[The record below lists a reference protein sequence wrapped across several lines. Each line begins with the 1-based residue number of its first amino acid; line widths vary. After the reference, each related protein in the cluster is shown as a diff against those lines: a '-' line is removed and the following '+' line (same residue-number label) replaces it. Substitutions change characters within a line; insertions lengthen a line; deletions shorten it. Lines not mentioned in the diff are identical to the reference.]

1 MATLIGVVSQV
12 VGEVFAVASDGSR
25 RPISEGDRV
34 YAGEQLV
41 TGASGAVAVTMTNGQ
56 QLTLGRDSSLMLD
69 AQMLAYRGES
79 QAPVAETPP
88 AAPSDADL
96 TDVERLQAAIEAG
109 IDPTQ
114 EGEATA
120 AGPGAGAG
128 GAGGA
133 GGGHS
138 FVLLSEVGGALDP
151 VIGFP
156 TQGLPGGPEFPDAEP
171 IITPDPAPPTILGF
185 PSAGESSNIVDED
198 GLPGGIAG
206 GPNDA
211 AGEDTIVSGS
221 LGYSFGPNGIGSFT
235 WSTGGLSALGITSQG
250 VSLVYS
256 VSADGLT
263 LSAFA
268 GDVLVFS
275 LQLTDLSSGT
285 YQFSIFAPLDHPAP
299 PPGGSDENDLFLLF
313 NYVITDGIGNSATGS
328 LTLGVNDDT
337 PEQAGV
343 SDERPVVAGLVHEDA
358 LGNGNFEGAP
368 QSTTLAGATGA
379 LDALVNFGA
388 DGRGS
393 FSLDGS
399 AAALDT
405 LVSQGLTSGGVPLTY
420 AVSAD
425 GTTLTASAGG
435 NPVFTLVVNPD
446 GSFLFTLQGPL
457 DHPRQDGDDSET
469 LGDTGLRLDFS
480 GLLIAIDG
488 DGDAVVGGFA
498 AGSFVIDVED
508 DVPVQAGQDG
518 EGPRVVGLVHE
529 DALTPGNAEG
539 GQVLSVS
546 GAAGTLDALVNF
558 GGDGRGG
565 FKLSTETGALT
576 ALEGLGL
583 KSGGEALS
591 YTVSGDGTTLTATAG
606 GKTIFTLTVG
616 TDGSYE
622 FLLQGP
628 LDHPLQNGD
637 DSETLGSK
645 LVLDFSGVLIA
656 TDGDGDPIAGGFKA
670 GTFVI
675 DVEDDVP
682 VLKPVDP
689 QRPVIG
695 GTVHEDL
702 LSLPHGGNPDSGG
715 QTLVISTLGG
725 AGSLSALVSFGAD
738 GPGAFGLVESSVAK
752 GLLDAQGLTS
762 GGEGLAYQMVATL
775 VDGKLV
781 STLTAVSAASLGSY
795 PVFTLKVYADG
806 SFHFE
811 LQGPIDHP
819 LRDGDDDELWSNG
832 EVLGIDFTQLITAT
846 DGDGDPLQMPADAAG
861 LFVIN
866 VQDDVP
872 QLVDGANGY
881 SLTLTYKGG
890 DASYFNSY
898 GYYIKGPDGI
908 PLSGQIVWGNTTSL
922 GDGDSITLHGLD
934 PSQVGF
940 FIIPNGG
947 FNAVANGTAVTFQ
960 LVDGQWKAFA
970 GATPLEGAGGA
981 HVLFDNPALNP
992 NSKSHVQ
999 DNAAPGNQNWED
1011 VNNGNSDND
1020 YNDVN
1025 IQASWSGKIG
1035 GTVHEDKLQ
1044 TPNPG
1049 NQESGQTLVVST
1061 ATGAASLASLVA
1073 FGADGPGSFKLV
1085 DSEAASAVLGPQGLK
1100 SGGAALD
1107 YAVSE
1112 QMVDGQPASVLV
1124 ATAAGGYPV
1133 FELTVFAN
1141 GDFRFEL
1148 KGPIDHPLADG
1159 NDSELWSSNGYF
1171 GIDFTRLLNITDGD
1185 GDPLVL
1191 PKGLGGLFV
1200 INIEDDVP
1208 TLVVDA
1214 LPEAARLL
1222 RVALDE
1228 TVGAQDRYAA
1238 NDADDGYVNDDAP
1251 GALAQVQTNVVGGL
1265 AALFAFSGSYGADG
1279 AGTTLG
1285 NMSFVGVPES
1295 GLPTNLQA
1303 TDGGA
1308 IKLFAAGSDTLHG
1321 IDTQGHTVFTIKI
1334 VDAGGGELQLQT
1346 TLFEAIR
1353 QGNNDARFDES
1364 IDLLITAGGPLQ
1376 LLYEVTR
1383 TDFDGDSVTDSA
1395 RVSLADGNS
1404 SVFSFDDD
1412 GPQQS
1417 VAVCLNADLAGLKV
1431 SLDETVGAAD
1441 RYAAGESEVG
1451 QAYSQT
1457 DSNVPPAYLARAV
1470 TSIEGGLT
1478 ALFKAVGNYGSDGQ
1492 GSLSSQLSFVGF
1504 PTQGGLATTL
1514 FSTAGG
1520 AITLYLEG
1528 GAGVGRDANGGD
1540 PVLRIELVQVSGE
1553 AQLQTTLYE
1562 AIRHGNNSTF
1572 DESVD
1577 LLLTGQNSLGLRY
1590 EVVRVDGDGDQV
1602 RASAD
1607 ISLANA
1613 NSSMF
1618 SFDDDGPVLLSEPE
1632 CLQATEV
1639 SGLIVSGQL
1648 QVDFGSDGFGA
1659 FDLSGSQP
1667 PEGSGLIYTVQPG
1680 GDGSSTLTATT
1691 SSGQVFFVLTVK
1703 ADGSYTFE
1711 LVNARPVTTVG
1722 YDFRQISAGG
1732 PTPSFTLTGTDGF
1745 KLTISGSDGNAN
1757 NDPDNVNPSNQG
1769 LGVNNNLIKGSDVV
1783 TLKFSETVY
1792 NATLL
1797 LDKFR
1802 AQNLNNADKLAW
1814 RAYDA
1819 DGNLLAK
1826 GTYSPPVGTG
1836 EDDVTNFNLL
1846 GQAQFDAGF
1855 SPADLTN
1862 GFSELRFAAVN
1873 GDYRILTLEVERQL
1887 LPPDLQLQFKLGMT
1901 DGDGDPLH
1909 TVLDV
1914 CFANNQPIGGYVFD
1928 LVDEDGLP
1936 GGIIGGVQDDDGAAT
1951 ILTGTLGYDYGGD
1964 GFGSFAWQPSG
1975 LPSVTSGGQT
1985 VEYVVSGNGQ
1995 VLTAQTVGTNQ
2006 PVFTVTLTNP
2016 ATGAFQF
2023 QLHAPLDHPAPL
2035 SGSVENN
2042 LDFQFGY
2049 QMVDGNGSTAQGTLH
2064 ISVDDDSPA
2073 QPNDIAKSASE
2084 PQGIQT
2090 NLMVVLDLSGSMDNA
2105 PPGVSGFSTKLALA
2119 KDSVQRLIDSY
2130 DDLGNVMVRI
2140 VTFSSTAS
2148 AVGNVW
2154 MTATA
2159 AKAWLTALAN
2169 DAGNGAT
2176 NYDDALIKAM
2186 NAFDSSGK
2194 LTGAGVQNVSYFL
2207 SDGQPTLSNANPG
2220 SNNSGSQY
2228 NPNLGDGID
2237 ATEEAAWIAF
2247 LDARGIKSY
2256 ALGMGLGSD
2265 LDKTLLNPI
2274 AYDGQT
2280 GTNTDAILVSNLNQL
2295 NDTLQGTVTG
2305 TVISGNLISEGSNGF
2320 GADGPGV
2327 LPIAAITHNGVTY
2340 TSASAAYDAATHTL
2354 TFTTAG
2360 GGSFSVNLLTGA
2372 YTYGFNGDVAQDRT
2386 DTIRYTLIDR
2396 DGDAVTAELKLT
2408 ITDSSEVYAYDN
2420 YNQAIVGQTWVTPAP
2435 VTKVLADFSSTTNKA
2450 SSGSNYNPWIFDTT
2464 DNANVSG
2471 DETTVITQ
2479 AAVMDVANAKWGV
2492 TAVSSTNGV
2501 SVQSG
2506 ALQLIDSNGSA
2517 GASTKAATPTFEV
2530 ASGASA
2536 KVSFDLGSI
2545 SNFSSSGSGDQF
2557 SWILYRKVGSGW
2569 VAEDSGSHASSTSTT
2584 ITSKDVGEGTYRLYF
2599 EVNDRTNNSLSYRV
2613 RVDNITLITVAAAIL
2628 VDTATAVSGNV
2639 LTDGNNY
2646 LYSDHPWGAVDSKGS
2661 EGAALSVLDNGS
2673 VVAVS
2678 TSKTLAGLWG
2688 TLLLHSD
2695 GAYTYTPD
2703 PSYANL
2709 GKEDVFTYRLTQPD
2723 GDTSTARLV
2732 VGIGSTAAVAPNLV
2746 MGNEGLDDSLLG
2758 SEGSDVLLGLG
2769 GNDTLHGLGG
2779 NDRLEGGAGNDTL
2792 IGGPGND
2799 VLIGGAGNDTFVWT
2813 AADRGGNYH
2822 DIVKD
2827 FGNGDDKL
2835 DLSQLLVGVSD
2846 ASNPNVLDD
2855 YLSFSFTASDTVIS
2869 ISSSGDVANAA
2880 SIDQTITLQN
2890 TLLGGGMG
2898 SAADIIQGMLD
2909 NHQLVA

>member
-1 MATLIGVVSQV
+1 
-12 VGEVFAVASDGSR
+12 
-25 RPISEGDRV
+25 
-34 YAGEQLV
+34 
-41 TGASGAVAVTMTNGQ
+41 
-56 QLTLGRDSSLMLD
+56 
-69 AQMLAYRGES
+69 
-79 QAPVAETPP
+79 
-88 AAPSDADL
+88 
-96 TDVERLQAAIEAG
+96 
-109 IDPTQ
+109 
-114 EGEATA
+114 
-120 AGPGAGAG
+120 
-128 GAGGA
+128 
-133 GGGHS
+133 
-138 FVLLSEVGGALDP
+138 
-151 VIGFP
+151 
-156 TQGLPGGPEFPDAEP
+156 
-171 IITPDPAPPTILGF
+171 
-185 PSAGESSNIVDED
+185 
-198 GLPGGIAG
+198 
-206 GPNDA
+206 
-211 AGEDTIVSGS
+211 
-221 LGYSFGPNGIGSFT
+221 
-235 WSTGGLSALGITSQG
+235 
-250 VSLVYS
+250 
-256 VSADGLT
+256 
-263 LSAFA
+263 
-268 GDVLVFS
+268 
-275 LQLTDLSSGT
+275 
-285 YQFSIFAPLDHPAP
+285 
-299 PPGGSDENDLFLLF
+299 
-313 NYVITDGIGNSATGS
+313 
-328 LTLGVNDDT
+328 
-337 PEQAGV
+337 
-343 SDERPVVAGLVHEDA
+343 
-358 LGNGNFEGAP
+358 
-368 QSTTLAGATGA
+368 
-379 LDALVNFGA
+379 
-388 DGRGS
+388 
-393 FSLDGS
+393 
-399 AAALDT
+399 
-405 LVSQGLTSGGVPLTY
+405 
-420 AVSAD
+420 
-425 GTTLTASAGG
+425 
-435 NPVFTLVVNPD
+435 
-446 GSFLFTLQGPL
+446 
-457 DHPRQDGDDSET
+457 
-469 LGDTGLRLDFS
+469 
-480 GLLIAIDG
+480 
-488 DGDAVVGGFA
+488 
-498 AGSFVIDVED
+498 
-508 DVPVQAGQDG
+508 
-518 EGPRVVGLVHE
+518 
-529 DALTPGNAEG
+529 
-539 GQVLSVS
+539 QVLSVS
-546 GAAGTLDALVNF
+546 GGAGTLDALVNF
-558 GGDGRGG
+558 GADGRGG

-591 YTVSGDGTTLTATAG
+591 YSVSVDGTTLTATAG

-637 DSETLGSK
+637 DSETLGGSS
-645 LVLDFSGVLIA
+645 LVLDFSGFLIA

-738 GPGAFGLVESSVAK
+738 GPGVFGLVESSVAK

-1073 FGADGPGSFKLV
+1073 FGADGAGSFKLV

-1208 TLVVDA
+1208 TLGVDA

-1251 GALAQVQTNVVGGL
+1251 GALAQAQTNVVGGL

-1295 GLPTNLQA
+1295 GLLTNLQA
-1303 TDGGA
+1303 TEGGA
-1308 IKLFAAGSDTLHG
+1308 VKLFAAGSDTLHG

-1353 QGNNDARFDES
+1353 HGDNDARFDES

-1395 RVSLADGNS
+1395 RVTLADGNS

-1431 SLDETVGAAD
+1431 SLDETVGATD

-1528 GAGVGRDANGGD
+1528 GAVVGRDANGGD

-1951 ILTGTLGYDYGGD
+1951 IVTGTLGYDYGGD

-1975 LPSVTSGGQT
+1975 LPSVTSGGQA

-2148 AVGNVW
+2148 AVGNAW

-2435 VTKVLADFSSTTNKA
+2435 VTKVLADFSSTTNTA
-2450 SSGSNYNPWIFDTT
+2450 SSGPNYNPWIFDTT

-2661 EGAALSVLDNGS
+2661 EGAALSVLDSGS
-2673 VVAVS
+2673 FVAVS

-2846 ASNPNVLDD
+2846 ASNPDVLDD

-2869 ISSSGDVANAA
+2869 ISSSGDVANAT

>member
-1 MATLIGVVSQV
+1 M
-12 VGEVFAVASDGSR
+12 
-25 RPISEGDRV
+25 
-34 YAGEQLV
+34 
-41 TGASGAVAVTMTNGQ
+41 
-56 QLTLGRDSSLMLD
+56 
-69 AQMLAYRGES
+69 
-79 QAPVAETPP
+79 
-88 AAPSDADL
+88 
-96 TDVERLQAAIEAG
+96 
-109 IDPTQ
+109 
-114 EGEATA
+114 
-120 AGPGAGAG
+120 
-128 GAGGA
+128 
-133 GGGHS
+133 
-138 FVLLSEVGGALDP
+138 
-151 VIGFP
+151 
-156 TQGLPGGPEFPDAEP
+156 
-171 IITPDPAPPTILGF
+171 
-185 PSAGESSNIVDED
+185 
-198 GLPGGIAG
+198 
-206 GPNDA
+206 
-211 AGEDTIVSGS
+211 
-221 LGYSFGPNGIGSFT
+221 
-235 WSTGGLSALGITSQG
+235 
-250 VSLVYS
+250 
-256 VSADGLT
+256 
-263 LSAFA
+263 
-268 GDVLVFS
+268 
-275 LQLTDLSSGT
+275 
-285 YQFSIFAPLDHPAP
+285 
-299 PPGGSDENDLFLLF
+299 
-313 NYVITDGIGNSATGS
+313 
-328 LTLGVNDDT
+328 
-337 PEQAGV
+337 
-343 SDERPVVAGLVHEDA
+343 
-358 LGNGNFEGAP
+358 
-368 QSTTLAGATGA
+368 
-379 LDALVNFGA
+379 
-388 DGRGS
+388 
-393 FSLDGS
+393 
-399 AAALDT
+399 
-405 LVSQGLTSGGVPLTY
+405 
-420 AVSAD
+420 
-425 GTTLTASAGG
+425 
-435 NPVFTLVVNPD
+435 PVFTLVVTSD
-446 GSFLFTLQGPL
+446 GGYVFTLLGPI
-457 DHPRQDGDDSET
+457 DHPRKDGDDSEL
-469 LGDTGLRLDFS
+469 LGDKDLALDFS
-480 GLLIAIDG
+480 KLLTATDY
-488 DGDAVVGGFA
+488 DGDAVLGGFNP
-498 AGSFVIDVED
+498 GSFVIDVED

-529 DALTPGNAEG
+529 DALTSGNAEG

-558 GGDGRGG
+558 GADGRGG

-576 ALEGLGL
+576 ALESLGL

-591 YTVSGDGTTLTATAG
+591 YSVSVDGITLTATAG

-670 GTFVI
+670 GTFII

-738 GPGAFGLVESSVAK
+738 GPGVFGLVESSVAK

-762 GGEGLAYQMVATL
+762 GGEGLVYEMVATL

-781 STLTAVSAASLGSY
+781 STLTAVSAVSMGSY
-795 PVFTLKVYADG
+795 PVFTLKVHADG

-819 LRDGDDDELWSNG
+819 LRDGDDDELWSSG
-832 EVLGIDFTQLITAT
+832 DVLGIDFTQLITAT
-846 DGDGDPLQMPADAAG
+846 DGDGDPLQMPADGAG

-898 GYYIKGPDGI
+898 GYYIKGPDGV
-908 PLSGQIVWGNTTSL
+908 PTSGQLVWSNTTYLS
-922 GDGDSITLHGLD
+922 DGASITLHGLD
-934 PSQVGF
+934 PNQIGF

-947 FNAVANGTAVTFQ
+947 SNAVANGTAVNFKI
-960 LVDGQWKAFA
+960 VDGQWKAFA
-970 GATPLEGAGGA
+970 GTTPLEGAGGA
-981 HVLFDNPALNP
+981 QVLFDNPALNP

-1011 VNNGNSDND
+1011 VSSGNSDND

-1025 IQASWSGKIG
+1025 IQANWSGKVG

-1085 DSEAASAVLGPQGLK
+1085 DTEAAIAVLGPQGLR
-1100 SGGAALD
+1100 SGDAALD
-1107 YAVSE
+1107 YVVSE
-1112 QMVDGQPASVLV
+1112 QTVDGQPASVLV
-1124 ATAAGGYPV
+1124 ATAADGYPV
-1133 FELTVFAN
+1133 FQLTVYAN
-1141 GDFRFEL
+1141 GDFKFEL

-1171 GIDFTRLLNITDGD
+1171 GIDFTRLLKITDGD

-1208 TLVVDA
+1208 TLGVDA
-1214 LPEAARLL
+1214 LADAARLIK
-1222 RVALDE
+1222 VALDE
-1228 TVGAQDRYAA
+1228 TEGAQDRYAA
-1238 NDADDGYVNDDAP
+1238 NDADDGYVNDDVP

-1265 AALFAFSGSYGADG
+1265 AALFAFSGGYGADG
-1279 AGTTLG
+1279 AGTTIG
-1285 NMSFVGVPES
+1285 SMSFVGVPES
-1295 GLPTNLQA
+1295 GLLTNLQA

-1308 IKLFAAGSDTLHG
+1308 IKLFPEGSDTLSG
-1321 IDTQGHTVFTIKI
+1321 IDSQGHTVFTIKI
-1334 VDAGGGELQLQT
+1334 VDVGGGELQLQT

-1353 QGNNDARFDES
+1353 HGDNDDRFDES

-1395 RVSLADGNS
+1395 RVTLADGNS

-1412 GPQQS
+1412 GPQQT
-1417 VAVCLNADLAGLKV
+1417 VEVCLTADLAGLKV
-1431 SLDETVGAAD
+1431 SLDETIGASD

-1451 QAYSQT
+1451 EAYSQT
-1457 DSNVPPAYLARAV
+1457 DSDTPPAHLARSV
-1470 TSIEGGLT
+1470 TSIDGGLT
-1478 ALFKAVGNYGSDGQ
+1478 KLFKSVGDYGSDGQ
-1492 GSLSSQLSFVGF
+1492 GSLTGQLSFVGF
-1504 PTQGGLATTL
+1504 PAVGGLATTL

-1528 GAGVGRDANGGD
+1528 DAVVGRDANGGD
-1540 PVLRIELVQVSGE
+1540 PVLRIELVQVNGQP
-1553 AQLQTTLYE
+1553 QLQTTLYE
-1562 AIRHGNNSTF
+1562 AIRHGDNSAF
-1572 DESVD
+1572 DEPVD

-1590 EVVRVDGDGDQV
+1590 EVVRVDGDGDEV

-1632 CLQATEV
+1632 CLQAAEI

-1667 PEGSGLIYTVQPG
+1667 PEGSGLIYTVQRG

-1711 LVNARPVTTVG
+1711 LVNARPVTTVE

-1732 PTPSFTLTGTDGF
+1732 PTPSFTLTGADGF
-1745 KLTISGSDGNAN
+1745 SLTISGRDGNAN

-1769 LGVNNNLIKGSDVV
+1769 LGVNNNLIKGADVV

-1802 AQNLNNADKLAW
+1802 AQSENNADKLTW
-1814 RAYDA
+1814 KAYDA
-1819 DGNLLAK
+1819 GGNLLAQ

-1862 GFSELRFAAVN
+1862 GFSELRLAAAN

-1936 GGIIGGVQDDDGAAT
+1936 GGIIGGVQDDEGAET
-1951 ILTGTLGYDYGGD
+1951 IVTGTLGYDYGGD

-1975 LPSVTSGGQT
+1975 LPSVTSGGQA
-1985 VEYVVSGNGQ
+1985 VEYLVSSNGQ

-2016 ATGAFQF
+2016 ATGAFKF
-2023 QLHAPLDHPAPL
+2023 ELHAPLDHPAPL

-2042 LDFQFGY
+2042 LDFQFSY
-2049 QMVDGNGSTAQGTLH
+2049 QMVDGNGSTAQGKLH

-2084 PQGIQT
+2084 PQGIHT
-2090 NLMVVLDLSGSMDNA
+2090 NLMVVLDLSGSMDDA
-2105 PPGVSGFSTKLALA
+2105 PSGVSGVSTKLALA
-2119 KDSVQRLIDSY
+2119 KDAVQRLIDSY
-2130 DDLGNVMVRI
+2130 DNLGDVMVRI
-2140 VTFSSTAS
+2140 VTFANTAS

-2154 MTATA
+2154 MTASD
-2159 AKAWLTALAN
+2159 AKAWLTSLAN
-2169 DAGNGAT
+2169 NAGNGAT

-2186 NAFDSSGK
+2186 SAYESSGK
-2194 LTGAGVQNVSYFL
+2194 LTGANVQNVSYFL
-2207 SDGQPTLSNANPG
+2207 SDGQPTLSNATPG
-2220 SNNSGSQY
+2220 GSNSGSQY
-2228 NPNLGDGID
+2228 DPNLGDGID
-2237 ATEEAAWIAF
+2237 PTEEAAWIAF
-2247 LDARGIKSY
+2247 LNAKDIKSY
-2256 ALGMGLGSD
+2256 ALGMGLGSE

-2274 AYDGQT
+2274 AYDGKT
-2280 GTNTDAILVSNLNQL
+2280 GTNTDGILVSNLNQL

-2327 LPIAAITHNGVTY
+2327 LPVAAITHNGVTY
-2340 TSASAAYDAATHTL
+2340 TSASAAYDVATHTL

-2360 GGSFSVNLLTGA
+2360 GGSFSVNLLSGA
-2372 YTYGFNGDVAQDRT
+2372 YTYSFNGDVAQDRT

-2396 DGDAVTAELKLT
+2396 DGDTATAELKLT
-2408 ITDSSEVYAYDN
+2408 ITDSSEVHAYDN

-2435 VTKVLADFSSTTNKA
+2435 VTKVLADFSSTTNPA
-2450 SSGSNYNPWIFDTT
+2450 SSGPNYNPWIFDTT

-2471 DETTVITQ
+2471 NETTVITQ
-2479 AAVMDVANAKWGV
+2479 AAVMDVASAKWGV
-2492 TAVSSTNGV
+2492 TAISSTNGV

-2506 ALQLIDSNGSA
+2506 ALQLVDSDRSA
-2517 GASTKAATPTFEV
+2517 GISTKAATPTFDV
-2530 ASGASA
+2530 ASGATA
-2536 KVSFDLGSI
+2536 KVSFGLGSI
-2545 SNFSSSGSGDQF
+2545 SNFSNSGTGDQF
-2557 SWILYRKVGSGW
+2557 SWTLYRKVGSGW
-2569 VAEDSGSHASSTSTT
+2569 VAEDSGTHNSSSSTT

-2599 EVNDRTNNSLSYRV
+2599 EVNDRTNNGLSYRV
-2613 RVDNITLITVAAAIL
+2613 RVDNITLVTVAAAML

-2646 LYSDHPWGAVDSKGS
+2646 LYSDHPWGVVDSKGS

-2673 VVAVS
+2673 FVAVS

-2723 GDTSTARLV
+2723 GDTSTAHLV
-2732 VGIGSTAAVAPNLV
+2732 VGIGSAAAVAPIV
-2746 MGNEGLDDSLLG
+2746 VTGGEGLDGLLG
-2758 SEGSDVLLGLG
+2758 SEGNDVLLGLG
-2769 GNDTLHGLGG
+2769 GNDTLTGLGG
-2779 NDRLEGGAGNDTL
+2779 NDRLEGGDGNDTL

-2799 VLIGGAGNDTFVWT
+2799 VLIGGAGDDTFVWT

-2835 DLSQLLVGVSD
+2835 DLSQLLQGID
-2846 ASNPNVLDD
+2846 GPATADVLSQ
-2855 YLSFSFTASDTVIS
+2855 YLSFSIDADANTSVIHIASAGNGTV
-2869 ISSSGDVANAA
+2869 
-2880 SIDQTITLQN
+2880 DQTITLEN
-2890 TLLGGGMG
+2890 TVLGGGM
-2898 SAADIIQGMLD
+2898 SNAADIIQDMLT
-2909 NHQLVA
+2909 NQQLVA